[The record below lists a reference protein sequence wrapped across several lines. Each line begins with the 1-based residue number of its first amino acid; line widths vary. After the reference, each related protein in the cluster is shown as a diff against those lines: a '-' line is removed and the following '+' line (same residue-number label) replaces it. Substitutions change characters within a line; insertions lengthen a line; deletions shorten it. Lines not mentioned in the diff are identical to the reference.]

1 MSTCEEYKEDGL
13 GEICCTASFHV
24 DRLSE
29 FSCFTKGRS
38 VQKRFL
44 SCWTGRTTNMGFLTN
59 PGNRGIITL
68 LLRLTQIKK
77 VPARPSKFQLGQGR
91 LLFTVN

>member
-1 MSTCEEYKEDGL
+1 VKYVVLRAFMLTAFQSLAALPRVGVYKN
-13 GEICCTASFHV
+13 AS
-24 DRLSE
+24 SQA
-29 FSCFTKGRS
+29 GI
-38 VQKRFL
+38 VQDN
-44 SCWTGRTTNMGFLTN
+44 CWTGRTTNMGFLTN